1 MKNLTFLIIAFLS
14 SILSQ
19 AQVTETLVKLENA
32 LLWEISGNGLDKPSF
47 LFGTFHPIEERN
59 FETFLKQIQGFHR
72 SFDATSQFVTEVD
85 ISIVKDVYQNSY
97 GDRFLPVDSA
107 YSKMLNKE
115 DLSLLDSITLKYFNG
130 KADEVK
136 LSPNYLYLF
145 CAATFRRESLKK
157 EQLTDST
164 KSEGYFLDSYLYDKA
179 IEKGSIIRGL
189 DTREMREKL
198 LYRTY
203 WNADSLPKTLME
215 STTRLIEL
223 LKEFKK
229 DSNQIPEE
237 DYEKQ
242 REKNIQAMKRAY
254 FDKQDLWMVD
264 KCAKKLGEIDFQNNK
279 SDSVAIDYLENQMKI
294 ALHERNQLWIQQI
307 PNLIKKEPS
316 FIAVGALHLCGETG
330 LINQLRSIGYT
341 INPVK

>member
-1 MKNLTFLIIAFLS
+1 MIKTSVYIFVYCCMLCQFTLCQQKN
-14 SILSQ
+14 
-19 AQVTETLVKLENA
+19 NG

-59 FETFLKQIQGFHR
+59 FETFLKQVQGFHC

-85 ISIVKDVYQNSY
+85 ISIVKDAFQNLY
-97 GDRFLPVDSA
+97 GDRFLPIDST

-145 CAATFRRESLKK
+145 CAITSRREHLKK

-164 KSEGYFLDSYLYDKA
+164 KSEGYFLDSYLCEKA
-179 IEKGSIIRGL
+179 TKKGYIVRGL
-189 DTREMREKL
+189 DTRKIREKL

-203 WNADSLPKTLME
+203 WNTDSLPKTLME
-215 STTRLIEL
+215 SADRLIEL

-229 DSNQIPEE
+229 DSNQFSEE
-237 DYEKQ
+237 DCQ
-242 REKNIQAMKRAY
+242 RQRGEIIRTMKLAY
-254 FDKQDLWMVD
+254 FDKQDLWMVEE
-264 KCAKKLGEIDFQNNK
+264 CAKELDEIDFQNNK
-279 SDSVAIDYLENQMKI
+279 SDSLAMDYLKNQTRI
-294 ALHERNQLWIQQI
+294 ALHERNQLWTQQI
-307 PNLIKKEPS
+307 PDLINKEPS
-316 FIAVGALHLCGETG
+316 FIAIGALHLCGETG
-330 LINQLRSIGYT
+330 LINQLRKMGY
-341 INPVK
+341 IVKPVE

>member
-1 MKNLTFLIIAFLS
+1 MKNLTLLIIALLS

-19 AQVTETLVKLENA
+19 AQVTEAPVKLEDA

-242 REKNIQAMKRAY
+242 REKTIQAMKRAY
-254 FDKQDLWMVD
+254 FDKQDLWTVSYTH
-264 KCAKKLGEIDFQNNK
+264 LTLTTNR
-279 SDSVAIDYLENQMKI
+279 DYLENQMKI